1 MSWQEAAALH
11 RAFDAGD
18 IALTG
23 SIAHK
28 LKSSSRSVGALGL
41 GEACAKLENAG
52 KAGDKDAVRV
62 GMQQFDV
69 ALAAVDNRSEERRV
83 GKECVSTCRSRWSQ
97 YHSKKKKKTNKQTSI
112 A

>member
-69 ALAAVDNRSEERRV
+69 ALAAVDNALNGLMVKYSSPYWSREWERRRRGILTE
-83 GKECVSTCRSRWSQ
+83 GK
-97 YHSKKKKKTNKQTSI
+97 I
-112 A
+112 